1 MAVRASKG
9 CGVVRCLARCVEFVV
24 AWQRRSSYVGSY
36 VMLWSVR
43 SSIRSGIVSSCIR
56 RSRSV
61 RCICVASVV
70 PGLLGPWPR
79 IVSPVFTL
87 LLCCARVI
95 R

>member
-1 MAVRASKG
+1 MVSLRYVRGCMAVRASF
-9 CGVVRCLARCVEFVV
+9 VVRWFVGEALVCSFCLFVLIFVV
-24 AWQRRSSYVGSY
+24 VS
-36 VMLWSVR
+36 LVR
-43 SSIRSGIVSSCIR
+43 
-56 RSRSV
+56 
-61 RCICVASVV
+61 ASVV